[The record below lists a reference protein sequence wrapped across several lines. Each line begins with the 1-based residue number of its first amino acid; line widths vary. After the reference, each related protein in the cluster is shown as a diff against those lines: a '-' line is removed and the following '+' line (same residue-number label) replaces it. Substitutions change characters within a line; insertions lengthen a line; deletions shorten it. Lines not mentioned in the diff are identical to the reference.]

1 MYTKEQVLDH
11 VNQILD
17 PSCNKTLGETK
28 GVKHLAID
36 DEKNT
41 VTLIIGLDKLEDD
54 YKRYVTREIAK
65 LIKLD
70 LGFTGVKTDFQLNKL
85 DDSILSREVKYIGI
99 ASGKGGV
106 GKSTVTANL
115 AYALKRIGKK
125 VGIIDADIYGS
136 SIPTILDM
144 EITPPKGTNDDK
156 IIPYNHDGIELI
168 STEFF
173 LTPDKPLM
181 WRGPMLGKML
191 NHFFYDVV
199 WDKEIEYILVD
210 LPPGTGD
217 VALDIQKLIPACKMI
232 IVTTPHPSASHIA
245 VKAGFAA
252 EQLEHELL
260 GVVENMSYL
269 EHNGEQLNIFGEGGG
284 EIVADKLKS
293 QVLATIAIG
302 QPKDHLSIFAM
313 NEQIGVDYIGLAN
326 KIIKAY

>member
-1 MYTKEQVLDH
+1 MYTKEQIKERI
-11 VNQILD
+11 NQLVD
-17 PSCNKTLGETK
+17 PSVNKTFGETN
-28 GVKHLAID
+28 GVKHVGID
-36 DEKNT
+36 EET
-41 VTLIIGLDKLEDD
+41 SVVTIVMGLEDVKED
-54 YKRYVTREIAK
+54 YKKQVTRLLAK
-65 LIKLD
+65 LVKIE
-70 LGFTGVKTDFQLNKL
+70 LGFKGLKAEFQLNKL
-85 DDSILSREVKYIGI
+85 SSSILAREVRYIGI

-115 AYALKRIGKK
+115 AYAFKRLGKK

-136 SIPTILDM
+136 SIPTIMDM
-144 EITPPKGTNDDK
+144 KVTPPRGTAEDK
-156 IIPYNHDGIELI
+156 IIPYNVDGIELI

-173 LTPDKPLM
+173 LSPDKPLM

-217 VALDIQKLIPACKMI
+217 VALDIQKLIPSAKMI

-252 EQLEHELL
+252 EQLNHELL

-269 EHNGEQLNIFGEGGG
+269 QHAGEKVRIFGEGGG
-284 EIVADKLKS
+284 KIVADKLKT
-293 QVLATIAIG
+293 QVISSIPLG
-302 QPKDHLSIFAM
+302 QPKDHISIFDGS
-313 NEQIGVDYIGLAN
+313 EEIGLDYLGLAN
-326 KIIKAY
+326 KILKAY

>member
-1 MYTKEQVLDH
+1 MQTKEQVIER
-11 VNQILD
+11 VNQLVD
-17 PSCNKTLGETK
+17 PSCEKTFGET
-28 GVKHLAID
+28 GGIKHLATD

-41 VTLIIGLDKLEDD
+41 VTLVVGLDKIDESF
-54 YKRYVTREIAK
+54 KKTVTRDLARLLK
-65 LIKLD
+65 LE
-70 LGFTGVKTDFQLNKL
+70 LGFTGIKAEFQLNKL
-85 DDSILSREVKYIGI
+85 STSILAREVKYIGV

-115 AYALKRIGKK
+115 AYALKSLGKK

-144 EITPPKGTNDDK
+144 EITPPKGTKDEK
-156 IIPYNHDGIELI
+156 IVPYNVDGIELI

-199 WDKEIEYILVD
+199 WDSEIEYILVD

-217 VALDIQKLIPACKMI
+217 VALDIQKLIPSCKML

-252 EQLEHELL
+252 EQLEHEIL
-260 GVVENMSYL
+260 GIVENMSFL
-269 EHNGEQLNIFGEGGG
+269 NHKGEDLRIFGEGGG
-284 EIVADKLKS
+284 KIVADKLKTV
-293 QVLATIAIG
+293 VLSTIPIG
-302 QPKDHLSIFAM
+302 QPKNHLSIFSAD
-313 NEQIGVDYIGLAN
+313 EEIGLDYIGLAN
-326 KIIKAY
+326 KLLKSY